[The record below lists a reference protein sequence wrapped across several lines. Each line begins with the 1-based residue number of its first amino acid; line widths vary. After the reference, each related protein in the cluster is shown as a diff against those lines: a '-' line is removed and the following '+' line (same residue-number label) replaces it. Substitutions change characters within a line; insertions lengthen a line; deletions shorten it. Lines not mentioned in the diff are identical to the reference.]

1 MKAQYEKGEN
11 LNKQLKGQ
19 YEKSLSEIGKNI
31 ADFYMRFAKDNN
43 MTYVDAIK
51 QLTSSEY
58 NRWRKSIDKYIEEL
72 ERMADI
78 EGSESNGFKELLLE
92 LNTLAMKSRIN
103 RLEGLMMNIQLELA
117 DLYQKEHVQVTG
129 LLKDVADDV
138 YYQTI
143 YDVQVGRGIGHSF
156 NKLDSKTVED
166 IMSYPWSGDNYS
178 KRIWK
183 QRDKLADT
191 IKQEL
196 TQKFIQGKDVRT
208 TAKSVADKMN
218 VSYKNAC
225 ALVETETTY
234 IAGQTTLKG
243 YKAMGM
249 EQYQYLATLD
259 SRTSELCR
267 DEDEKVFNIDDAV
280 VGVNYPPLH
289 VHCRSTTIPYFD
301 DEKGERAARGV
312 DGKTYYVPGDM
323 TYKDWYNRYVK
334 NNADSD
340 AVKEKD
346 FKYPEIKTIK
356 DAKKAL
362 INEVGFTEV
371 EDSFMEN
378 VDPELIIKNTR
389 QLKKLENKYGIIHS
403 STNTTI
409 CSVDRGDAVAYVSNS
424 ATNPTRQNLSLCP
437 NSYNNINKLISY
449 EKISTEKG
457 QVMPKA
463 LTDEELSIG
472 TVTHEYGHML
482 QNKLIEDEM
491 RANGWT
497 PDKPM
502 QFINTKKKSTK
513 AVLKW
518 YTNIETKVKK
528 RCFDEIVDIAKKN
541 NPNFDLD
548 TNISRYGRENYK
560 EFFAETFMNAELS
573 KPNELGLAMRK
584 WLKLKK

>member
-1 MKAQYEKGEN
+1 MKAQYEKGES
-11 LNKQLKGQ
+11 LNKQLKAQ
-19 YEKSLSEIGKNI
+19 YEKSLAEIGKNI

-43 MTYVDAIK
+43 MTYADAIK

-117 DLYQKEHVQVTG
+117 NLYQKEHVQVTG

-156 NKLDSKTVED
+156 NKLDSKTVGD

-178 KRIWK
+178 KRTWK

-208 TAKSVADKMN
+208 TAKSIADKMN

-225 ALVETETTY
+225 TLVETETTY
-234 IAGQTTLKG
+234 ISGQTTLKG
-243 YKAMGM
+243 YKATGM

-323 TYKDWYNRYVK
+323 TYKDWYKKYVK
-334 NNADSD
+334 GNPAEELG
-340 AVKEKD
+340 EKKAKNLSGD
-346 FKYPEIKTIK
+346 KKQHQKYKKVLGK
-356 DAKKAL
+356 DAPTSIDKFQELKYNNSEEWNQLKQIYTVKSNIKNGNQKLDIEEGKQGKHIKGHNNYIEGRSYLTISMKEAQKL
-362 INEVGFTEV
+362 VNKYAGTGTFEFDRNGNIKNK
-371 EDSFMEN
+371 
-378 VDPELIIKNTR
+378 ELIQINKNI
-389 QLKKLENKYGIIHS
+389 GI
-403 STNTTI
+403 
-409 CSVDRGDAVAYVSNS
+409 
-424 ATNPTRQNLSLCP
+424 
-437 NSYNNINKLISY
+437 NIN
-449 EKISTEKG
+449 
-457 QVMPKA
+457 
-463 LTDEELSIG
+463 
-472 TVTHEYGHML
+472 
-482 QNKLIEDEM
+482 NKTG
-491 RANGWT
+491 N
-497 PDKPM
+497 
-502 QFINTKKKSTK
+502 
-513 AVLKW
+513 
-518 YTNIETKVKK
+518 ETKTDRAYIHYSKSGAHIVPTLKGVDKK
-528 RCFDEIVDIAKKN
+528 
-541 NPNFDLD
+541 
-548 TNISRYGRENYK
+548 
-560 EFFAETFMNAELS
+560 
-573 KPNELGLAMRK
+573 
-584 WLKLKK
+584 